1 MPVNVTSII
10 PNRNRF
16 NHGKTRSISTSNV
29 RRNHTQKTKKNVMIT
44 PNTNILTEIKLNS
57 AIPESEIHTAHMSR
71 TSSRSSRN
79 MKQSTDEYNQ
89 APMYEFPVYLTGD
102 NESYNDGTR
111 SIEKSEKRASYYLQ
125 YLKEYYIP
133 QDDST
138 QVPDEQVEGLL
149 VHYPG
154 QRPMAFDSKTTFQHG
169 LFNMIRGT
177 LSEENKPMLLITHK
191 GLQEVSLEDINN
203 KYNKILSKLFRS

>member
-1 MPVNVTSII
+1 
-10 PNRNRF
+10 
-16 NHGKTRSISTSNV
+16 
-29 RRNHTQKTKKNVMIT
+29 MIT

>member
-10 PNRNRF
+10 PNSNRN
-16 NHGKTRSISTSNV
+16 NHGKTKSVSTSNV
-29 RRNHTQKTKKNVMIT
+29 RRNHTHKNKKNIIT
-44 PNTNILTEIKLNS
+44 PNTITKIKLNS
-57 AIPESEIHTAHMSR
+57 TIPESEIHTAHMSR
-71 TSSRSSRN
+71 TSSRN

-89 APMYEFPVYLTGD
+89 APMYDFPVHLTED

-111 SIEKSEKRASYYLQ
+111 SIEQSEKRASYYLQ
-125 YLKEYYIP
+125 YMKEYFIP
-133 QDDST
+133 KNDSIN
-138 QVPDEQVEGLL
+138 VPDEQVEGLL

-169 LFNMIRGT
+169 LFNMIRGSLT
-177 LSEENKPMLLITHK
+177 EENKPILLITHK

-203 KYNKILSKLFRS
+203 KYKKILSKLFLS